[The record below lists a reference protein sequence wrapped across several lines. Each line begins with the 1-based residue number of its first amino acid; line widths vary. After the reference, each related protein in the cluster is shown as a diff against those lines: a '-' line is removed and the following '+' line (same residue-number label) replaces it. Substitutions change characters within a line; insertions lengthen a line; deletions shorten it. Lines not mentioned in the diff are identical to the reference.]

1 MVDGWQTYPF
11 EFKGGLIS
19 NLSPYQQGVQAPGSA
34 RILVNY
40 EPSVFGGY
48 RRIEGYEKFDTNALS
63 NSGNVR
69 GVVKYGNH
77 VYAARGDDL
86 YRSTGSGWTQ
96 ITDNATYS
104 SAGTSLGGTGRVRFL
119 KYNFDGTEKL
129 FVVDGTGKPFR
140 FTGSAFAQL
149 SSLPSD
155 TSGATHAVNFK
166 NHIFLANG
174 ENVVFSAPYEDDD
187 FTAASGGGIINVA
200 DNVTDLIV
208 FRDQLIIF
216 GETTIN
222 RLAGSSQADFKLLPV
237 SRDLGAVASDTVQ
250 EIGGDIIFLGPDGLR
265 LFSATDKIGDFSLA
279 SVSKTIQAEM
289 LDLVSNSASFA
300 STVIREK
307 SQYRILDF
315 VLRQLMMLRGISAT
329 QLEGSIAFNE
339 LRGFKVFCATSEYT
353 GSAEEAYFAG
363 SDGYVYR
370 MEQGNTLDGAN
381 IVATFATPFVPLN
394 DPNLRK
400 TVYKGTTYVDVNGAL
415 DLKFSVKYD
424 FDQPDTVQPE
434 GTTLSNEASTIIT
447 YGSGTFGTST
457 YGSKPKTVFDV
468 QTVGS
473 GNSVSLVYETT
484 GTSTDAVFTVD
495 AATLEYATYGRR

>member
-1 MVDGWQTYPF
+1 M
-11 EFKGGLIS
+11 
-19 NLSPYQQGVQAPGSA
+19 SPYQQGVQAPGSA

-307 SQYRILDF
+307 RVSIGFLDF
-315 VLRQLMMLRGISAT
+315 VLRQLMMLLA
-329 QLEGSIAFNE
+329 AYP
-339 LRGFKVFCATSEYT
+339 LRS
-353 GSAEEAYFAG
+353 
-363 SDGYVYR
+363 
-370 MEQGNTLDGAN
+370 
-381 IVATFATPFVPLN
+381 
-394 DPNLRK
+394 
-400 TVYKGTTYVDVNGAL
+400 
-415 DLKFSVKYD
+415 
-424 FDQPDTVQPE
+424 
-434 GTTLSNEASTIIT
+434 
-447 YGSGTFGTST
+447 
-457 YGSKPKTVFDV
+457 
-468 QTVGS
+468 
-473 GNSVSLVYETT
+473 
-484 GTSTDAVFTVD
+484 
-495 AATLEYATYGRR
+495 